1 MQTNPFE
8 ITPIRPASGKKFID
22 RDEAREARAASM
34 NIQRLV
40 KSAEKGDFV
49 ETEKLLAQIGL
60 DNEAWIANPELAAA
74 LDLALKNAYAKDDR
88 QAIDNLEK
96 VYFRGDPPSRD
107 FIVSDLRRV
116 LEQDGQ
122 LFGLNLDAE
131 PFTAEEVRKLDG
143 AGDAYRRLSTLIN
156 LPLENILDYALQRF
170 DGRALDYLKTRI
182 EKYRGLSVEG
192 DGVQGDASTYR
203 KGLFRDSIF
212 ASMIGSPELAIFR
225 SARRYPEAV
234 KTHMPAILGFESGIE
249 EFNSHN
255 RPNDTPHGYQEL
267 HKAYE
272 GAEAEI
278 LRRTRGIRL
287 EPAVLRHRA
296 INLAADWVAR
306 ASGFNRPDR
315 SPTSSYS
322 QGFPVAFAWAR
333 LGEDVQRQMLGMHR
347 KVKDVTFSGID
358 RFVGKSADSRRP
370 DLRRRLDYLKFEESL
385 VNGIDKWIDVY
396 SEEANDE
403 VPVARHLSLD
413 GAAAEL
419 LFEAEGKRD
428 SAVKRGMYA
437 KIMARGLGLEY
448 VPGSPPTGNLYSTD
462 YFLQKVKEGVAKA
475 LEDEDV
481 VSSLANSE
489 MLFFAIKELK
499 GDATAKRLRANK
511 DNPSQPVSSLL
522 DADVLV
528 LKSLMDSELEQLK
541 WEFKAK
547 TAALKPGDKD
557 GLSKARLEHKM
568 RVEGLKTKPREFLR
582 ASLAERR
589 LKTQREFDRGKSLA
603 QKALDLHWT
612 FARRGD
618 WTSGS
623 VDWINRAGF
632 GNISRCHRLLT
643 EGEDPEK
650 VNAYALACELFG
662 RADFSP
668 AFLETWNNIAKLLD
682 VRVVYSERAENR
694 ELFGHSDNPH
704 QALGIYLRK
713 MYPTLLRNGLMSE
726 LKSIVEASGV
736 AVDPE
741 DGEFLE
747 AVKDRTISDFAY
759 GVARCYGDVGDLLAK
774 YAEFKKFL
782 GYDPIRRFPAAQEAV
797 IGEFRKMLSHA
808 NDDGCSVLERI
819 AQMNLD
825 ARNYPEEVQKGYAEL
840 VKSPGGPNKYEM
852 KLSAFEDKTGC
863 PPVWQEQPLKGSV
876 VKKYFELVWMD
887 KIGSLKELIKISGI
901 EPGIL
906 AEDADSWR
914 TFAEVS
920 EADKMRDTVGRVAEL
935 CQVDR
940 EKVTETMRRGIK
952 MATGRLLSSGRYATL
967 LEYARKEKIY
977 PESDELR
984 EAFLRQLEAGEPS
997 EALIELLMRSNAKLD
1012 MGLEELDKFRIDSP
1026 FMAAMV
1032 HKLCLPKDKAMREQA
1047 LRRLG
1052 GRGGWMGVV
1061 PRLMELKGPSLRAE
1075 FCPWRTGLD
1084 PLVSALGPEAFRSPA
1099 RQQGLVEFVEKFG
1112 MINVPRLASVTLD
1125 LVEMRSLLE
1134 QGYKPAE
1141 ARTSLRPGTA
1151 ALLAQFARVHKVDLN
1166 LDRISKPQ
1174 DIENIFGILKGCM
1187 ERLKLSIL
1195 DDFLPEGLESSPL
1208 DMDLFNAIVPAGK
1221 TWGHP
1226 EDRQKLIAS
1235 WRNTVAANAGRVGGV
1250 RVSVPREYGLAVVDR
1265 TYAIKPHPAAM
1276 SFDDWLKSLN
1286 EGAGDQAVTDAIL
1299 ALEKKLKEAMNW
1311 PDAVNFLEPLRLGLQ
1326 SADSIRVGAFEP
1338 NEFFK
1343 PLHERAAREVEKL
1356 EKELG
1361 ALAETPENERKR
1373 KGLTLNLQKA
1383 QAKRDM
1389 ALALRQNLDISALLD
1404 MHARS
1409 AQEAG
1414 DAAVA
1419 KRFSDLA
1426 AACTDESRKAYAYP
1440 QALLEVL
1447 AANFG
1452 DKMLQEAREESYML
1466 MTRLMTL
1473 ESPGHAR
1480 AARESEAVSRA
1491 GDSSASVRA
1500 WSAWFKEELIQHF
1513 ASDVGAHQN
1522 IRGIPF
1528 CKTAKKTID
1537 KMLGLGNVPDEVRLS
1552 LFTEKESAKRAKHPL
1567 AQVGVK
1573 ADGIEKS
1580 IQDLR
1585 RSRAEAVA
1593 ESLQKSVTGG
1603 PEVVFSPCHGLGRIM
1618 AGDIGDACYSS
1629 YRDELALGQFPD
1641 IDSILISNKAENR
1654 SEARLL
1660 GSILLIRAKTQDG
1673 RSCLTL
1679 RALNPIDSVVQRELD
1694 AESLVE
1700 AIIDYAVKLAKA
1712 SGVDQVNLCL
1722 GRAATGSGSNRTP
1735 VYDAMKKL
1743 ATEKHWSISQKLQVT
1758 SETSFKYEVWD
1769 TDSEQV
1775 FRVWSRP

>member
-1 MQTNPFE
+1 MQINPFE
-8 ITPIRPASGKKFID
+8 IAPIRPASGKKFID

-40 KSAEKGDFV
+40 KAAEKGDFV

-60 DNEAWIANPELAAA
+60 DNEAWTANPELAAA
-74 LDLALKNAYAKDDR
+74 LDLALKNAYAKHDR

-96 VYFRGDPPSRD
+96 VYFRENPHSRD
-107 FIVSDLRRV
+107 FIASDLRRV

-131 PFTAEEVRKLDG
+131 PIAAEEARKLDEAGG
-143 AGDAYRRLSTLIN
+143 AYQRLATLVS
-156 LPLENILDYALQRF
+156 LPLENTLEYALQHF

-182 EKYRGLSVEG
+182 ERYKGLSVA
-192 DGVQGDASTYR
+192 DDAPQGDASTYR
-203 KGLFRDSIF
+203 TGLFRDVIF
-212 ASMIGSPELAIFR
+212 ASMIGSPELAIHR
-225 SARRYPEAV
+225 SARRCPDAV
-234 KTHMPAILGFESGIE
+234 KAHLPAILGFNSDIY
-249 EFNSHN
+249 EFSSNN

-272 GAEAEI
+272 SAEAEI

-322 QGFPVAFAWAR
+322 EGFPVAFAWAR

-370 DLRRRLDYLKFEESL
+370 DLRRRLDYLKFIESL
-385 VNGIDKWIDVY
+385 VNGKEGWVSVY
-396 SEEANDE
+396 SAEAEDE
-403 VPVARHLSLD
+403 VPVASHLSLD
-413 GAAAEL
+413 SMAVDL
-419 LFEAEGKRD
+419 LREAEGKNHN
-428 SAVKRGMYA
+428 AGKRAMYA

-448 VPGSPPTGNLYSTD
+448 VPGVPPPGYLTSADD
-462 YFLQKVKEGVAKA
+462 YLQMVKEGVAKA
-475 LEDEDV
+475 LEDKDV
-481 VSSLANSE
+481 VFSLAKSE
-489 MLFFAIKELK
+489 MLFLAIKELK
-499 GDATAKRLRANK
+499 GEAAAKKFRAIN
-511 DNPSQPVSSLL
+511 DNPSQPMSSWL

-528 LKSLMDSELEQLK
+528 LKSLMDSELEWLK
-541 WEFKAK
+541 REFKAK
-547 TAALKPGDKD
+547 TSALKPGDKD
-557 GLSKARLEHKM
+557 GLNKARLEHEA
-568 RVEGLKTKPREFLR
+568 RIAELKEKPIEFLR
-582 ASLAERR
+582 VSLAERR

-612 FARRGD
+612 FARRDD

-623 VDWINRAGF
+623 IDWINRAGF

-668 AFLETWNNIAKLLD
+668 AFLETWNNVAKLLD
-682 VRVVYSERAENR
+682 VRVVHDEGVKNR

-713 MYPTLLRNGLMSE
+713 MYPALLRNGLVSK
-726 LKSIVEASGV
+726 LKSIIEASGV

-747 AVKDRTISDFAY
+747 AVKDRTISDFVY
-759 GVARCYGDVGDLLAK
+759 GVARGFGDLLVK
-774 YAEFKKFL
+774 YAEFKQFL

-797 IGEFRKMLSHA
+797 IGEYRKMLSHA

-819 AQMNLD
+819 SQMNLD
-825 ARNYPEEVQKGYAEL
+825 ARNYPEEVQKGYAKL
-840 VKSPGGPNKYEM
+840 VGFPSRADEYEV
-852 KLSAFEDKTGC
+852 KLRKFEDKTGY
-863 PPVWQEQPLKGSV
+863 PPLWQEQPLKGSV
-876 VKKYFELVWMD
+876 INRYFEQVWMG

-906 AEDADSWR
+906 AEDADGWR
-914 TFAEVS
+914 TFAEGG
-920 EADKMRDTVGRVAEL
+920 EADAVRVTVGRVAEL

-952 MATGRLLSSGRYATL
+952 LATGVLLSRGRYATL
-967 LEYARKEKIY
+967 LDYARKEKIF

-1012 MGLEELDKFRIDSP
+1012 MSLEKLDEFRIGSP

-1047 LRRLG
+1047 LRCLS

-1084 PLVSALGPEAFRSPA
+1084 PLVANLGPEAFRNPV
-1099 RQQGLVEFVEKFG
+1099 RQRGLVEFVEKFG

-1141 ARTSLRPGTA
+1141 ARTCLCPGTSA
-1151 ALLAQFARVHKVDLN
+1151 ILAQFARVHHVDLN

-1174 DIENIFGILKGCM
+1174 DIENIFGILKNCM

-1195 DDFLPEGLESSPL
+1195 DDFLPDGLESSPL
-1208 DMDLFNAIVPAGK
+1208 DTDLFNAIVPAGK
-1221 TWGHP
+1221 TFGHP

-1235 WRNTVAANAGRVGGV
+1235 WRKTVAANAERVGGV
-1250 RVSVPREYGLAVVDR
+1250 RVSVPMEYDLAMVDR

-1276 SFDDWLKSLN
+1276 SFDDWLKTLH

-1326 SADSIRVGAFEP
+1326 NADAVSVGAFEP

-1343 PLHERAAREVEKL
+1343 PLHERAAREVEKFQ
-1356 EKELG
+1356 KELG

-1404 MHARS
+1404 MHAKS
-1409 AQEAG
+1409 ALENG
-1414 DAAVA
+1414 DVTAA

-1426 AACTDESRKAYAYP
+1426 VACTDKSQEAYAYP

-1452 DKMLQEAREESYML
+1452 DKMLQEAREESYVL

-1480 AARESEAVSRA
+1480 AAMESEAVSRA
-1491 GDSSASVRA
+1491 GDNSAAVRA
-1500 WSAWFKEELIQHF
+1500 WSTWFKEELIQHF
-1513 ASDVGAHQN
+1513 ASDTGAHQN
-1522 IRGIPF
+1522 VRRIPF
-1528 CKTAKKTID
+1528 GKTAKKTID

-1585 RSRAEAVA
+1585 RSRAEATA
-1593 ESLQKSVTGG
+1593 GSLQKGVTGG
-1603 PEVVFSPCHGLGRIM
+1603 SEVVFSPCHGLGRIL

-1629 YRDELALGQFPD
+1629 YRAELALGQFPD

-1654 SEARLL
+1654 SDVRLL

-1673 RSCLTL
+1673 LSCLTL

-1712 SGVDQVNLCL
+1712 SGVDQVDLCL

-1735 VYDAMKKL
+1735 VYEAMKKL
-1743 ATEKHWSISQKLQVT
+1743 AAEKHWSISQKLQVT
-1758 SETSFKYEVWD
+1758 SETSFKYPVWD
-1769 TDSEQV
+1769 TGSEQV